1 AALFAFPDRPRR
13 QRAHPAGQSRSHERA
28 WAGRRARRRS
38 RENRIKTR
46 VAASSKS
53 GQNADGDEEEEE
65 EEEEEETRTPARG
78 QQGASKPLSSLQA
91 RDARTGGQARRS

>member
-53 GQNADGDEEEEE
+53 GQNEEE

>member
-65 EEEEEETRTPARG
+65 EEETRTPARG